1 MTWRPWLRSRGRLA
15 RIRALAARVVGKK
28 TGPSAKASGRRAGSG
43 GKSVSAVSAALQQ
56 RIEACHRLWGQATD
70 PETSLNLWHELQG
83 LLVASGQRDP
93 MTGLA
98 PGPLFDAYERGLQAG
113 HTLTRL
119 EGTHGDAETT

>member
-28 TGPSAKASGRRAGSG
+28 AGSG

-56 RIEACHRLWGQATD
+56 RIEACHRRWGQARD
-70 PETSLNLWHELQG
+70 PETSMRLWHELQG
-83 LLVASGQRDP
+83 LLVVAGHRDQ
-93 MTGLA
+93 MTGLE
-98 PGPLFDAYERGLQAG
+98 PGPLHDAYERGLQDG

-119 EGTHGDAETT
+119 EAMHGDAETT